1 MGFPLFVARRYL
13 FARRK
18 QAIVFVISTISVLGV
33 IVGVAALV
41 VVLALMTG
49 FQDQIQAKILGVNA
63 HLTILSGLSGRPPL
77 SVRHDGGP
85 SGSSLDASSFL
96 ALEHHTEM
104 RHSASCP
111 AEPDPRSTR

>member
-63 HLTILSGLSGRPPL
+63 HLTILSGLSGRPVNDAPAALARITALPQVEPPL
-77 SVRHDGGP
+77 VDSRYW
-85 SGSSLDASSFL
+85 
-96 ALEHHTEM
+96 
-104 RHSASCP
+104 
-111 AEPDPRSTR
+111 